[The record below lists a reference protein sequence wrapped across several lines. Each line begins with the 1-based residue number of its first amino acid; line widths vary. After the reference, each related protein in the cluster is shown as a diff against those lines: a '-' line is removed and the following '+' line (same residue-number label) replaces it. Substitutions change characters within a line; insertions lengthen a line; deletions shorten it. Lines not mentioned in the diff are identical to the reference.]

1 MGITY
6 KCVMH
11 VFAHYPTVGEIMH
24 GHTVVIIICFFGLV
38 FVVFV
43 TSHFGNEMH
52 KTFGGYVLHSEPIY
66 NVKCLILFYR
76 ITF

>member
-24 GHTVVIIICFFGLV
+24 KHTVVIIIWFFGLV

-52 KTFGGYVLHSEPIY
+52 KTFWGFVLHGE
-66 NVKCLILFYR
+66 LIHHTKHFGFIL
-76 ITF
+76 